1 MKPVEPE
8 GSSVAADARVVEL
21 AALARG
27 SLQGEP
33 TRRDAAS
40 FARVGEKVV
49 QKRRKTRRV
58 RAATSALTVAV
69 AVLVSFATHTRAL
82 TYRVVN
88 GAVVEGQRVIAGAGT
103 EVRFSDGSALVL
115 TPGAETR
122 IAELDAHGGRVRL
135 DEGTAKVTIAKRP
148 GAAWTLAA
156 GPYSVRVTG
165 TAFSL
170 HWSARD
176 EAFEIAM
183 TSGAVVVT
191 GPLINSGITLRAG
204 QRLESS
210 VKSGRLVVDGN
221 STPATNESDASA
233 PLNPGP
239 AASPSPDNVTPRA
252 SASDTVTPQASA
264 SDAVEGAAPSHP
276 PALDWRKKAAQGD
289 FADVI
294 AAAERRGLESTLA
307 SAPLEDLAAL
317 ADSARYARRSSLA
330 KRALL
335 AERARFPRS
344 AAARD
349 AAFFLG
355 RIAEDEGTGAS
366 EWYDR
371 YLSESS
377 DGAYASQA
385 LGRKMMLV
393 YQRGGATAAGGIA
406 TAYLEKYPSGAYSGT
421 AKKISAEARSSAE

>member
-8 GSSVAADARVVEL
+8 TSPLPGDPRVLGL

-33 TRRDAAS
+33 SRRDAAS
-40 FARVGEKVV
+40 FVRVGEKVV
-49 QKRRKTRRV
+49 ENRRKKRRLTAV
-58 RAATSALTVAV
+58 AAVAATAV
-69 AVLVSFATHTRAL
+69 AALGVLFVTHTRAL

-88 GAVVEGQRVIAGAGT
+88 GAVVEGERVVAGAAT
-103 EVRFSDGSALVL
+103 EVRFSDGSALAL
-115 TPGAETR
+115 TPGAETS

-135 DEGTAKVTIAKRP
+135 DEGTAKVTITKRP
-148 GAAWTLAA
+148 GASWTLAA

-170 HWSARD
+170 HWSKREQTFA
-176 EAFEIAM
+176 IAM
-183 TSGAVVVT
+183 TSGSVVVT

-204 QRLESS
+204 QRLESL
-210 VKSGRLVVDGN
+210 VGAGRLVLDG
-221 STPATNESDASA
+221 ESPVAKEDTAAA

-239 AASPSPDNVTPRA
+239 AASPSSLAVAPPATP
-252 SASDTVTPQASA
+252 S
-264 SDAVEGAAPSHP
+264 GAGDLTALGRSS
-276 PALDWRKKAAQGD
+276 ALDWRKKAAQGD
-289 FADVI
+289 FAEVI
-294 AAAERRGLESTLA
+294 AAAERRGIDATLA
-307 SAPLEDLAAL
+307 SVPLEDLAAL
-317 ADSARYARRSSLA
+317 ADSARYARRTALA

-335 AERARFPRS
+335 TERSRFPRS

-366 EWYDR
+366 EWYER
-371 YLSESS
+371 YLSESP

-385 LGRKMMLV
+385 LGRKMMLA
-393 YQRGGATAAGGIA
+393 YQRGGAKSAAA
-406 TAYLEKYPSGAYSGT
+406 LASTYLEKYPSGAYAGT
-421 AKKISAEARSSAE
+421 AKKIGSEARSSAE

>member
-1 MKPVEPE
+1 VKPVAPE
-8 GSSVAADARVVEL
+8 VSPVPGDPRVLEL
-21 AALARG
+21 AALARA

-33 TRRDAAS
+33 SRRDAAS

-49 QKRRKTRRV
+49 EQRSKKRRMT
-58 RAATSALTVAV
+58 AAAGIAGTALAALV
-69 AVLVSFATHTRAL
+69 VLFISHTRAL

-88 GAVVEGQRVIAGAGT
+88 GAVVEGERVVAGAGT

-115 TPGAETR
+115 TPGAETS

-135 DEGTAKVTIAKRP
+135 DEGTAKVSITKRP
-148 GAAWTLAA
+148 GASWMLAA

-170 HWSARD
+170 HWSKR
-176 EAFEIAM
+176 EQNFQIAM
-183 TSGAVVVT
+183 TSGSVVVT

-204 QRLESS
+204 QRLESR
-210 VKSGRLVVDGN
+210 VDAGRLVLDGDAPIAKED
-221 STPATNESDASA
+221 PAVA

-239 AASPSPDNVTPRA
+239 AATPSG
-252 SASDTVTPQASA
+252 
-264 SDAVEGAAPSHP
+264 AVAAHAAPSGDVASAGRAQP
-276 PALDWRKKAAQGD
+276 LDWHKKAAQGE

-294 AAAERRGLESTLA
+294 AAAERRGLDATLA
-307 SAPLEDLAAL
+307 SVSLEDLAAL
-317 ADSARYARRSSLA
+317 ADSARYARRPALA

-344 AAARD
+344 VAARD

-355 RIAEDEGTGAS
+355 RIAEDEGAGAS
-366 EWYDR
+366 EWYER
-371 YLSESS
+371 YLSESP

-385 LGRKMMLV
+385 LGRKMMLA
-393 YQRGGATAAGGIA
+393 YQRGGAKAAGA
-406 TAYLEKYPSGAYSGT
+406 LASAYLERYPKGAYAGT
-421 AKKISAEARSSAE
+421 ATKIGSEARASAE